1 MNVHLR
7 QHIRTTLNCQIK
19 ITHPDI
25 EDIIATTE
33 DLSDTGVFIAHP
45 EMTKLVIG
53 DVVFGQ
59 VQGLSDSNDAPV
71 LMMEVVRITSKGAGL
86 RFIQE

>member
-1 MNVHLR
+1 MHVHLR
-7 QHIRTTLNCQIK
+7 QHIRTCLNCKIK
-19 ITHPDI
+19 ISHPSM
-25 EDIIATTE
+25 EDIYATTE

-45 EMTKLVIG
+45 DMTKLAVG

-59 VQGLSDSNDAPV
+59 VQGLNDNEDAPV
-71 LMMEVVRITSKGAGL
+71 LMMEVVRISSKGAGL